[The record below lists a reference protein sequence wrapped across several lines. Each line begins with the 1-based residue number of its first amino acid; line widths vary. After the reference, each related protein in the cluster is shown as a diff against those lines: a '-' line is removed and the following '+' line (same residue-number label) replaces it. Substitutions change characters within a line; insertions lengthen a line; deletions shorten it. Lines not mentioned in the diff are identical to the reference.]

1 MDRETTRKGL
11 GRQGG
16 SLVVDKSWDGRL
28 LAASAR
34 AQVSFELGPAGL
46 TIVVRAPFYN
56 DPPPPDPA
64 GELDGLWEYEVVE
77 LFLLGA
83 AGRYL
88 EVELGPHGHYLVLL
102 MAGVRQVDKRL
113 TPSHSAP
120 LIMGSHWQTTLIVPD
135 RELPLPFSHANAY
148 AIHGQGAARCYQA
161 AFAVPGPRPD
171 FHQPRFFQPLP

>member
-1 MDRETTRKGL
+1 MDREMARTGL

-46 TIVVRAPFYN
+46 TIVARAPFYN
-56 DPPPPDPA
+56 DPPPPASA

-120 LIMGSHWQTTLIVPD
+120 LIIGSHWQTTLIVPAL
-135 RELPLPFSHANAY
+135 ELPLPFSHANAY

-171 FHQPRFFQPLP
+171 FHQLRFFQPLP